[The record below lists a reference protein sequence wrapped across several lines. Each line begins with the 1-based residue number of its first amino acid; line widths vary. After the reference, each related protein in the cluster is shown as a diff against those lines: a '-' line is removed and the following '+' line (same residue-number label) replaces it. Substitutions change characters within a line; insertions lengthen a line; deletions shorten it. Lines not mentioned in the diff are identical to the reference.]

1 MRQYGKKPL
10 VSIIPA
16 WRGPG
21 RQVLLPQAIFFE
33 WPQVGVFDRGL
44 RLIAASFGVGG
55 SDAVGGMLFWAFI
68 NDHLVLASCFL
79 D

>member
-1 MRQYGKKPL
+1 MGKNHL
-10 VSIIPA
+10 YRLFR
-16 WRGPG
+16 RGVDRDGKSCCPT
-21 RQVLLPQAIFFE
+21 RFFSNGLK
-33 WPQVGVFDRGL
+33 WFFDRGL

-55 SDAVGGMLFWAFI
+55 SDAVSGMLFWSFI